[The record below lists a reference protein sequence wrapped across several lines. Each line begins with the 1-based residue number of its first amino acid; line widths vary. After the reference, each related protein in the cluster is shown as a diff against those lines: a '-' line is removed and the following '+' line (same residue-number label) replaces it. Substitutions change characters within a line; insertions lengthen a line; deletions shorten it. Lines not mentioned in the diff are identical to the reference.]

1 MTAVRVPGGSTDK
14 LREQIEAAGAGDS
27 DYLHYDRNVARL
39 SAKFLAEEAAPK
51 GYGMDDGRTA

>member
-14 LREQIEAAGAGDS
+14 LREQVEAAGAGDS

-39 SAKFLAEEAAPK
+39 SAKFLAE
-51 GYGMDDGRTA
+51 